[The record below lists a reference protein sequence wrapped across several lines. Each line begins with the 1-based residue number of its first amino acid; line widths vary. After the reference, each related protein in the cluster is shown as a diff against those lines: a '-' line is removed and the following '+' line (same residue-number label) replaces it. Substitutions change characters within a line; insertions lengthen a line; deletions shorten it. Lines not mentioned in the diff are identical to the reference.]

1 MRKPLLFI
9 LLATAA
15 GLAQAHTGHGADGF
29 VHGFGHPF
37 SGLDHL
43 LAMFAVGLWSAQLG
57 GHARWQGPAL
67 FVLMLAAGAALGA
80 AGIAL
85 PWLESGIA
93 LSVLLSGL
101 LVAALARPPRLLA
114 MAAIAAFAL
123 YHGVAHGLEMPADAS
138 GAAYAAGF
146 MLASALLHI
155 AGVAVGQGTLR
166 SAMLLRAL
174 GAAIAASGAL
184 LLVGTL

>member
-1 MRKPLLFI
+1 
-9 LLATAA
+9 
-15 GLAQAHTGHGADGF
+15 
-29 VHGFGHPF
+29 
-37 SGLDHL
+37 
-43 LAMFAVGLWSAQLG
+43 
-57 GHARWQGPAL
+57 
-67 FVLMLAAGAALGA
+67 
-80 AGIAL
+80 
-85 PWLESGIA
+85 
-93 LSVLLSGL
+93 LLSGL

-166 SAMLLRAL
+166 SVLLLRAL
-174 GAAIAASGAL
+174 GAGIAASGAL